1 MIFVFNHE
9 QGAPTEQELSQ
20 YVADAIAWASDIDDS
35 SAFRFELIYSSAKH
49 TALFMHNTKFTHK
62 TGGVVTVVLET
73 AKFVCKPTPSLLAMQ
88 RRADVIPMALVS
100 HFSRIGERAGILH
113 GELMLGYL
121 DLKNVTS
128 DVVLVENN
136 LTMCLTHSLAEPS
149 EKLIA
154 ERLAALDAL
163 PSTDH

>member
-9 QGAPTEQELSQ
+9 QGTPTEQELSQ

-35 SAFRFELIYSSAKH
+35 SGFRFELIYSSAKH
-49 TALFMHNTKFTHK
+49 TALFMRNTKFTHK
-62 TGGVVTVVLET
+62 TGGVVTAVLET
-73 AKFVCKPTPSLLAMQ
+73 AKFVCGPTPSLLAMQ
-88 RRADVIPMALVS
+88 RRADVIPISLVA
-100 HFSRIGERAGILH
+100 HFARIGERAGILH
-113 GELMLGYL
+113 GELMMGYI

-128 DVVLVENN
+128 DVVLVEDN
-136 LTMCLTHSLAEPS
+136 LTMCFMHSLAEPS
-149 EKLIA
+149 AELIA